1 MKKDRSALL
10 TLVALGIL
18 GGLLVFLAFTAPRLA
33 RLFVE
38 TFNRPAAIVTP
49 ILTTFYVILPFAAGV
64 LVCMWKLL
72 CNILS
77 GEVFLTV
84 NVLLLRIVGI
94 LLFFATLIFA
104 VAGYFYMPFYLLAV
118 CAAFITLIVR
128 VVKNCFAAAVVLKD
142 ENDMTI

>member
-18 GGLLVFLAFTAPRLA
+18 GGVLVILAFFAPYLA

-38 TFNRPAAIVTP
+38 TFNRPAGILTP
-49 ILTTFYVILPFAAGV
+49 ILTTFYTILPFAAGV

-72 CNILS
+72 TNILADK
-77 GEVFLTV
+77 VFIPL
-84 NVLLLRIVGI
+84 NVRLLRIVGF

-104 VAGYFYMPFYLLAV
+104 AAGYFYMPFYLLAV